1 MVANMFF
8 LRGCVWLAIVT
19 SVTSVS
25 SAVAQSACAHPD
37 RYVVQTV
44 SYPTD
49 ETGNSLLDKR
59 TGLQWRR
66 CEEGQRWDG
75 RSCQG
80 QARPFTHEQALRHG
94 ASLSLWRIPDIK
106 QLGSL
111 PQRTCRFPALE
122 GSMFVTGALSLSYW
136 SSTPFIAAPAL
147 VWLLEVNTGRVFY
160 GERSDQA
167 GLRMVRR

>member
-1 MVANMFF
+1 MGANMFF
-8 LRGCVWLAIVT
+8 LRYFALLAIVAL
-19 SVTSVS
+19 VS
-25 SAVAQSACAHPD
+25 SAVAQSACALPD

-44 SYPTD
+44 SYPSD
-49 ETGNSLLDKR
+49 ETGNTVLDKR
-59 TGLQWRR
+59 TGVQWRR

-75 RSCQG
+75 RTCQG
-80 QARPFTHEQALRHG
+80 QARPFTHEQALRHA

-122 GSMFVTGALSLSYW
+122 GPMFVTGGLSLSYW

-147 VWLLEVNTGRVFY
+147 VWLLEVNTGRVIY

-167 GLRMVRR
+167 GLRMIGRY